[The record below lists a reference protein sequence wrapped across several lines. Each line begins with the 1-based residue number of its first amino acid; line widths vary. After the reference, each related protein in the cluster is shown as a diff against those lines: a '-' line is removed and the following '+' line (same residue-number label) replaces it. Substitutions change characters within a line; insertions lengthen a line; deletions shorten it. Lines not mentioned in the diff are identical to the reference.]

1 MEPRLCRRDD
11 FTVVGMGAHFT
22 PETRP
27 GIGDLWQ
34 EFHVRLGEIP
44 CRRGALSFGICLDA
58 DPACGDAPGFT
69 YVAAVEVDRI
79 ERIPPGMEALSI
91 PANAYAVFTWN
102 GHISAFADFITA
114 VWAHHLPAAHL
125 DPIRAPDFE
134 LYDERFDPAT
144 NQGTVE
150 VWIPVR
156 QRAAPAGAGAS
167 GAR

>member
-34 EFHVRLGEIP
+34 KFAGRLGEISR
-44 CRRGALSFGICLDA
+44 RRGTLSFGICLDA
-58 DPACGDAPGFT
+58 DTTCGDAPGFI
-69 YVAAVEVDRI
+69 YVAAVEVEGI
-79 ERIPPGMEALSI
+79 EHIPPGMQALSI
-91 PANAYAVFTWN
+91 PANSYAVFTWN
-102 GHISAFADFITA
+102 GHISGFPDFITA

-134 LYDERFDPAT
+134 LYDERFDPLT
-144 NQGTVE
+144 GLGTVE
-150 VWIPVR
+150 VWIPVP
-156 QRAAPAGAGAS
+156 QRAAPAGVGGS